1 MDRRPDVQRNL
12 ELSGSTA
19 LTAFLDGSAD
29 VGSFSRCIGSC
40 DERTLCDAVPCRLR
54 AAGAALDSAPL

>member
-29 VGSFSRCIGSC
+29 VGSFSRCYQNKIHFDIDKGMTYVQSIYGR
-40 DERTLCDAVPCRLR
+40 D
-54 AAGAALDSAPL
+54 

>member
-29 VGSFSRCIGSC
+29 VGSFSRWVQKGQN
-40 DERTLCDAVPCRLR
+40 RTNNLIDTLV
-54 AAGAALDSAPL
+54 